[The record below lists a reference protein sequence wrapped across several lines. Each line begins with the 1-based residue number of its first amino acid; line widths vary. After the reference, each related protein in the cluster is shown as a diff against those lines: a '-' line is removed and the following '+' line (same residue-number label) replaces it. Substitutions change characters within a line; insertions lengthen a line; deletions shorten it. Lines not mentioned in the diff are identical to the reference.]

1 MSQAATENY
10 KRYIERI
17 NLYKSFGYD
26 IERERNF
33 IIGKAEPLGGEI
45 LEIGTGKGYLAIAL
59 AKKDYSFTTIDVS
72 GQEQAYARLN
82 IKSLGLE
89 KQVNFK
95 IENAE
100 NLSFEDKSFDIIFSI
115 NTIHHLKSP
124 FKVIDEFIR
133 VLSFEGK
140 IVISDFTKEGLE
152 LVDKVHASE
161 GRKHGCIQANLF
173 DINKY
178 FSIKGFKTD
187 KVRDE
192 FQEILIACH

>member
-1 MSQAATENY
+1 MSEAIIENH
-10 KRYIERI
+10 KRYLKRI

-26 IERERNF
+26 IEGERNF
-33 IIGKAEPLGGEI
+33 IIGKAEPFGGEI
-45 LEIGTGKGYLAIAL
+45 LEIGTGKGYLTIAL
-59 AKKDYSFTTIDVS
+59 AKKGYNFTTVDVS
-72 GQEQAYARLN
+72 GQEQEYARLN

-100 NLSFEDKSFDIIFSI
+100 KLSLKDKTFDTIFSV
-115 NTIHHLKSP
+115 NMVHHLRIF
-124 FKVIDEFIR
+124 FKVIDELIR
-133 VLSFEGK
+133 IVSFAGK
-140 IVISDFTKEGLE
+140 IILSDFTKEGLE

-161 GRKHGCIQANLF
+161 GRKHGCTQANLF

-178 FSIKGFKTD
+178 FLMKGFKTD

-192 FQEILIACH
+192 FQEILIAYY